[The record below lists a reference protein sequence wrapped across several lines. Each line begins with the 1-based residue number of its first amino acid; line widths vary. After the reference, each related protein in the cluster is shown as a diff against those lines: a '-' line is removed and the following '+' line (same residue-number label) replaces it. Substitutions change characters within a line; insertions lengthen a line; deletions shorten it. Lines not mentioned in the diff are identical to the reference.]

1 MMFVQASANR
11 VGLTQRQFDYSAKL
25 FSPPHAMFCTNT
37 NFPSSLSVV
46 QHGRVK
52 RVAQRDFLSLGISRK
67 IKFFHLFFSFH
78 KFSDL

>member
-25 FSPPHAMFCTNT
+25 FFSSSAMFCTN
-37 NFPSSLSVV
+37 FPSSFSVV

-52 RVAQRDFLSLGISRK
+52 QVAQRDFLSLSG
-67 IKFFHLFFSFH
+67 
-78 KFSDL
+78 